1 MGATSL
7 VGFSSISFFNSFT
20 NCAVTGR
27 TSLGGDGSFR
37 QRTGSENWPAIVGKA
52 AGMLYIPHTQTHGR
66 VEFIYDHSGS
76 QLNSK
81 DITYQ

>member
-37 QRTGSENWPAIVGKA
+37 QRTGSENWPAIVGKVI
-52 AGMLYIPHTQTHGR
+52 YNIIPHTQTHDR
-66 VEFIYDHSGS
+66 VEFVYYMYGS
-76 QLNSK
+76 SPLNSN
-81 DITYQ
+81 DIN

>member
-20 NCAVTGR
+20 NCAVTGQ

-52 AGMLYIPHTQTHGR
+52 AARVYTILYLTPRHMTELSLYAICMVLAH
-66 VEFIYDHSGS
+66 
-76 QLNSK
+76 
-81 DITYQ
+81 